1 MKALIPATVLATL
14 YSCAP
19 VWAGTTEAPRSVT
32 VHFEDLNINNA
43 RGAARLYRRI
53 EFAAQDVCGGNLA
66 SQRLLVLSSRY
77 ATCVRDAIA
86 GAVAR
91 VNRPAVTEYAVA
103 RGIVPAQ
110 APTKVKF
117 ASND

>member
-1 MKALIPATVLATL
+1 MKTLIPAAALATL

-19 VWAGTTEAPRSVT
+19 VWADTLQEPRSVT
-32 VHFEDLNINNA
+32 VHFEDLNINSA
-43 RGAARLYRRI
+43 RGAAALYQRI
-53 EFAAQDVCGGNLA
+53 RHAAEDVCGDPSPQRWLA
-66 SQRLLVLSSRY
+66 LSSRY
-77 ATCVRDAIA
+77 ATCVRGAIA

-91 VNRPAVTEYAVA
+91 VNRPTVTEYAAA

-110 APTKVKF
+110 APIKVKF